1 MEAVLE
7 WIKGIVI
14 LFVVLAALLQLV
26 PKVQY
31 KKYIRFFMEMV
42 IVIAVIQP
50 VTGIVSAGADLD
62 EKIECSQFMQEI
74 ENMRLDVQKLD
85 FLQQD
90 YRKEEY
96 ETAIAQDI
104 CGMAEGKAYEIR
116 RIEVALSDSYEL
128 ETVELTLGEARE
140 ETGIVSDV
148 EISDISIG
156 EAAHGENLA
165 KQTMLTQG
173 ARELTSKIM
182 SFYQIEE
189 EQIFICLEE

>member
-26 PKVQY
+26 PKAQY

-50 VTGIVSAGADLD
+50 VTEIVSAGADLD
-62 EKIECSQFMQEI
+62 EKIQCSQFMQEI

-116 RIEVALSDSYEL
+116 RIEVTLSDSYEL

-156 EAAHGENLA
+156 EASHGENLA